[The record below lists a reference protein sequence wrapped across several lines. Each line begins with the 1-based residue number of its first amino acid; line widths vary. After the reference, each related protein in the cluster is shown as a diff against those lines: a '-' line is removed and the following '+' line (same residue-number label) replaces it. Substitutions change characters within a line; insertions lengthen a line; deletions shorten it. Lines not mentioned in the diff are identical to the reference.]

1 MSLFVGLT
9 FEQKLILIAE
19 MLLAFSVLI
28 IVINYFFGKKKLNL
42 KLSKGQVSYS
52 QEAPLTQEALK
63 DTSTGV
69 FFFTLET
76 VAMMTQIKTKL
87 ILHDQMT
94 YLEERLLFIKNSV
107 LDSYR
112 RVYREKGTLRDNE
125 DFSAKEY
132 TLYKS
137 LVELMKEDLKSN
149 IRVLFMRNHF
159 ASYDDKEMS
168 IYLQEKGSWLITKM
182 TDFLRDLYPSE
193 KMTIPFSDIE
203 KSIGFCRKEIEEYLL
218 SIFKRAAQ
226 IYNDRHSQIV
236 SLETGLRDKIKE
248 TYGIDID
255 DRGIKSFSKILKEGE
270 PNYERRS

>member
-19 MLLAFSVLI
+19 MLLAFSVLT

-112 RVYREKGTLRDNE
+112 RVYREKGTLKDIE

-159 ASYDDKEMS
+159 ASYDDKELS

-182 TDFLRDLYPSE
+182 TDFLRELYPSE

-218 SIFKRAAQ
+218 SIFRRAAQ